1 MTDIIIEHLTKRF
14 GDTTAVDDLSFRVRP
29 GVVTGF
35 LGPNGAGKTTTMQVL
50 LGLISPTAG
59 SATLDGV
66 PYDRL
71 TAPSRRVGALL
82 EADAFHPGRS
92 GRDHLRVVA
101 AGAGLPRHRI
111 AEVLELVG
119 LTDAADRNAGGY
131 SLGMRQRLGLATAL
145 LGDPEVLI
153 LDEPANGLDPQ
164 GVRWLRD
171 LLAHYASDGA
181 TVLVS
186 SHLLNEMALIAEEVV
201 VIRDGRL
208 VTHGRVDE
216 VTTAG
221 GTGVRVAGPDLGPLV
236 AALQADGS
244 RIDHAPEGAVQVAQ
258 ADAAEVG
265 ALAFRLGVE
274 LHELTPTSSSLED
287 AFLELTR

>member
-1 MTDIIIEHLTKRF
+1 VTDIIIDHLTKRF
-14 GDTTAVDDLSFRVRP
+14 GETTAVEDLSFHVPP

-50 LGLISPTAG
+50 LGLISPTSG

-66 PYDRL
+66 PYQKL
-71 TAPSRRVGALL
+71 TAPSRRVGAML

-101 AGAGLPRHRI
+101 AGAGLPRQRI
-111 AEVLELVG
+111 DEVLDLVG
-119 LTDAADRNAGGY
+119 LTDAAHRNAGGY

-145 LGDPEVLI
+145 LGDPEVLV

-171 LLAHYASDGA
+171 LLAHYADDGA

-216 VTTAG
+216 VTATG
-221 GTGVRVAGPDLGPLV
+221 GVNVRVAGPDLEPLLT
-236 AALQADGS
+236 ALQQDGS
-244 RIDHAPEGAVQVAQ
+244 HIDRLPTGAVQVAR
-258 ADAAEVG
+258 ADAASIG
-265 ALAFRLGVE
+265 ALAHQLGVE
-274 LHELTPTSSSLED
+274 LHELTPVSSSLED